1 MMPLKDATGASEA
14 VRTAGRKGS
23 RAANHAIARPLE
35 CAAMQQG
42 TQQTPPSGDHC
53 VARVCGARTESTQ
66 THGRRR
72 RQTRRRVH
80 RRVVLRVAVHYGMV
94 SILSPGQGWYRSA
107 KAQNSYTGRRTLAVV
122 VNQIIE
128 DSGR

>member
-53 VARVCGARTESTQ
+53 VARVGPVRKALRHTADDADKRDAGFTDGWSLGWQST
-66 THGRRR
+66 
-72 RQTRRRVH
+72 
-80 RRVVLRVAVHYGMV
+80 
-94 SILSPGQGWYRSA
+94 
-107 KAQNSYTGRRTLAVV
+107 TGRCLYCPQDRAGTEVQKHRTRTLADALW
-122 VNQIIE
+122 QLLSIK
-128 DSGR
+128 

>member
-35 CAAMQQG
+35 CAAMQKVSDS
-42 TQQTPPSGDHC
+42 TPPSGDHC
-53 VARVCGARTESTQ
+53 VARVGPVVRTTESTQ
-66 THGRRR
+66 TDGRRR

-80 RRVVLRVAVHYGMV
+80 RRVVLRVAVHYGT
-94 SILSPGQGWYRSA
+94 I
-107 KAQNSYTGRRTLAVV
+107 
-122 VNQIIE
+122 
-128 DSGR
+128 

>member
-14 VRTAGRKGS
+14 VRTAGQKGS

-80 RRVVLRVAVHYGMV
+80 RRVVLRVAVHYGTV
-94 SILSPGQGWYRSA
+94 SILSPATRTHVCTHQS
-107 KAQNSYTGRRTLAVV
+107 GRRTLAVV